1 VEVTIERLLQQAYL
15 FDDPRA
21 YRAGVEDAVRALE
34 DLLRSEAEGA
44 VAIVLDDDR
53 DSVPAGVE
61 SRERR
66 PA

>member
-1 VEVTIERLLQQAYL
+1 MEVTIERLLQQAYL

-34 DLLRSEAEGA
+34 DLPRREAPGT

-53 DSVPAGVE
+53 DVVPAGVE
-61 SRERR
+61 GGERR